1 MPALPWTEWLLT
13 EATFQFQIFLLVL
26 VRLSGLALT
35 GPIFGAPAVPTN
47 IRVLLIFVL
56 ALLVTPSI
64 GHQAVQGFSLRDG
77 NQDQRLTSDEIPP
90 ALAERFLAESS
101 NTPASAELST
111 PDDRVMT
118 AAEYSALPTPP
129 ENLGQLV
136 LVLLGELVIG
146 LFLGLGVQMVL
157 AGLQMAGQ
165 IIDQQGGFGL
175 GEVFN
180 PDMQMN
186 ASQSGQLLFWLGT
199 VIFLVLEPLGGHLVM
214 LKSMVESFQSIPVGR
229 AFWEPGTVEL
239 LNNLMQ
245 ASFSLAIRF
254 AAPIMLVMCLVDA
267 AIGFL
272 SHTVPQINI
281 QAVGFSLKAM
291 VSLLLLITLFS
302 TSPAVIVN
310 AFQETFVVLRQG
322 LSLPE
327 VITMP
332 PSG

>member
-1 MPALPWTEWLLT
+1 
-13 EATFQFQIFLLVL
+13 
-26 VRLSGLALT
+26 
-35 GPIFGAPAVPTN
+35 
-47 IRVLLIFVL
+47 
-56 ALLVTPSI
+56 
-64 GHQAVQGFSLRDG
+64 
-77 NQDQRLTSDEIPP
+77 
-90 ALAERFLAESS
+90 
-101 NTPASAELST
+101 
-111 PDDRVMT
+111 MT
-118 AAEYSALPTPP
+118 AEEYSALPTPP

-180 PDMQMN
+180 PDLQMN

-199 VIFLVLEPLGGHLVM
+199 VIFLVLEPLGGHLIM

-267 AIGFL
+267 AIGF
-272 SHTVPQINI
+272 
-281 QAVGFSLKAM
+281 
-291 VSLLLLITLFS
+291 
-302 TSPAVIVN
+302 
-310 AFQETFVVLRQG
+310 
-322 LSLPE
+322 
-327 VITMP
+327 
-332 PSG
+332 